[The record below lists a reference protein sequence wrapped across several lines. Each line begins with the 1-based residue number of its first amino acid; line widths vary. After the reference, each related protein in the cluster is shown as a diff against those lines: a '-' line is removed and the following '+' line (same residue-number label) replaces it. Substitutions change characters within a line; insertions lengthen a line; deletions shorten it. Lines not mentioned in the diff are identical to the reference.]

1 MVLSTLRPGREVSRA
16 WQMGPPG
23 PALPSPS
30 ESPSSPLTGP
40 LQAPGLPCPPGRAPS
55 HMQASR
61 GTQPSTHP
69 QSPLSCPPCPLRT
82 RASRTA
88 GTFRKLPS
96 PLTTCTRSREPPAPI
111 VSCSTVEEDNDS
123 GGFEALDLDGRC
135 PADPRGVPSVEAG
148 PVSALPPG
156 VIKAPASD
164 ICRQEDPVG
173 RSTSF

>member
-1 MVLSTLRPGREVSRA
+1 MVLSTLRPGREVSGA

-23 PALPSPS
+23 TALPGPS

-55 HMQASR
+55 HVQASR

-69 QSPLSCPPCPLRT
+69 QSPVSCPPCPLRT
-82 RASRTA
+82 RASHTA

-96 PLTTCTRSREPPAPI
+96 PLTTCKQSREPPRPPPI

-123 GGFEALDLDGRC
+123 GGFDALDLDGRC
-135 PADPRGVPSVEAG
+135 LADLRGVPSAEAT
-148 PVSALPPG
+148 SAISLPGARPHIREG
-156 VIKAPASD
+156 LRRRVKS
-164 ICRQEDPVG
+164 R
-173 RSTSF
+173 F